1 MKWRSVIFLYFYFQR
16 LLSVLQIKAETEIR
30 EAERLISEKD
40 AELNAA
46 EDSLSGLKEVF
57 NQSLVNFFML
67 VDLAHLLSNTRADG
81 GNVFDLA
88 HLFLLG

>member
-81 GNVFDLA
+81 ENVFDLA